1 MTADGLAQGGH
12 MTAPEFPALIT
23 AAGHASRFR
32 PFSTTV
38 PKEMLP
44 LGARPA
50 LDHVID
56 ECAGA
61 GVSEVIIVTRPTD
74 TVVAAHLAATLGR
87 AIPVQVVAEDL
98 RHGYGNATPL
108 LTVGDRLRG
117 CDLFAVAFG
126 DDVLLPGFC
135 AYRELASM
143 YRIAALGADAV
154 IAAQRVERHHVKSFG
169 IIDTEPDDP
178 TRVIRIRQRPDPATV
193 TEPLAV
199 VSRLVL
205 RPSIISL
212 LVPTERAR
220 GEVDLGIAVG
230 ELALTGIVRVHRI
243 NCQWVTVGDPASYY
257 QALRTYW
264 SLHPED
270 IP

>member
-1 MTADGLAQGGH
+1 
-12 MTAPEFPALIT
+12 
-23 AAGHASRFR
+23 
-32 PFSTTV
+32 
-38 PKEMLP
+38 MLP

-61 GVSEVIIVTRPTD
+61 GASEIIVVTRPAD
-74 TVVAAHLAATLGR
+74 TVVAAHLAANHRHFTPLH
-87 AIPVQVVAEDL
+87 VVAEDL
-98 RHGYGNATPL
+98 HHGYGNATPL
-108 LTVGDRLRG
+108 LTVGDRLSH
-117 CDLFAVAFG
+117 CELFAVAFG
-126 DDVLLPGFC
+126 DDLLLPG
-135 AYRELASM
+135 AHAHHELISM
-143 YRIAALGADAV
+143 HRLAVRGTEAV
-154 IAAQRVERHHVKSFG
+154 IAAVPIEHHQVSSFG
-169 IIDTEPDDP
+169 IIDTDPDDP

-205 RPSIISL
+205 RPSILPL
-212 LVPTERAR
+212 LVPTDHAR

-230 ELALTGIVRVHRI
+230 ELARTGIVRVHRI
-243 NCQWVTVGDPASYY
+243 TCQWVTVGDPASYY

-264 SLHPED
+264 SSRPED

>member
-1 MTADGLAQGGH
+1 MTAQ
-12 MTAPEFPALIT
+12 EFPALVT
-23 AAGHASRFR
+23 AAGRASRFR

-44 LGARPA
+44 LGTRPA

-61 GVSEVIIVTRPTD
+61 GASEIIVVTRPAD
-74 TVVAAHLAATLGR
+74 TVVAAHLAANHR
-87 AIPVQVVAEDL
+87 RVVPVQVVAEDL
-98 RHGYGNATPL
+98 HHGYGNATPL
-108 LTVGDRLRG
+108 LTVGNRLRRCG
-117 CDLFAVAFG
+117 LFAVAFG
-126 DDVLLPGFC
+126 DDLLLPGTY
-135 AYRELASM
+135 AHQELASM
-143 YRIAALGADAV
+143 HRLAARGADAV
-154 IAAQRVERHHVKSFG
+154 IAATHIEHHQVSSFG
-169 IIDTEPDDP
+169 IIDTDPDDS
-178 TRVIRIRQRPDPATV
+178 TKVIRIRQRPDPATV

-205 RPSIISL
+205 RPSILPL
-212 LVPTERAR
+212 LVPTEHAR

-230 ELALTGIVRVHRI
+230 ELARTGIVRVHRI
-243 NCQWVTVGDPASYY
+243 DCRWVTVGDPASYY
-257 QALRTYW
+257 QARRTYW

>member
-1 MTADGLAQGGH
+1 MTAQ
-12 MTAPEFPALIT
+12 EFPALVT
-23 AAGHASRFR
+23 AAGRASRFR

-50 LDHVID
+50 LDHIID
-56 ECAGA
+56 ECVGAGA
-61 GVSEVIIVTRPTD
+61 SEVIVVTRPAD
-74 TVVAAHLAATLGR
+74 TVVAAHLAANR
-87 AIPVQVVAEDL
+87 RHVIPVQVVTEDL

-108 LTVGDRLRG
+108 LTVGDRLRHR
-117 CDLFAVAFG
+117 DLFAVAFG
-126 DDVLLPGFC
+126 DDLLLPC
-135 AYRELASM
+135 TRAHQELANMHRLAQS
-143 YRIAALGADAV
+143 GADAV
-154 IAAQRVERHHVKSFG
+154 IAAARIEHHQVRSFG
-169 IIDTEPDDP
+169 IIDTDPDDP
-178 TRVIRIRQRPDPATV
+178 TKVIRIRQQPDRDTV
-193 TEPLAV
+193 AEPLAV

-205 RPSIISL
+205 RPSILPL
-212 LVPTERAR
+212 LVPTEHAC

-230 ELALTGIVRVHRI
+230 ELARTGMVRVHRI
-243 NCQWVTVGDPASYY
+243 DCQWVTVGDPASYY